1 MGIGVL
7 PETEIGRP
15 GEEDGETRETV
26 GGCASLGSINK
37 HSL

>member
-15 GEEDGETRETV
+15 GKEDGETRETV
-26 GGCASLGSINK
+26 GGVC
-37 HSL
+37 